1 MKSFLPF
8 FTFFALAFL
17 GIGRVQA
24 QFIPT
29 TGQTATQLANKL
41 VGPGVQIMSPTLT
54 CANGASGKFTTGPL
68 PTTLGM
74 DSGIVLTS
82 GAVAGAGFATGIA
95 APASSFASTGNNAAG
110 DISLS
115 QLASLATFDA
125 CILEFDFRPL
135 GDSIR
140 FQYKFG
146 SEEYPE
152 YACTNFNDV
161 FGFFISGPGFP
172 VAQNIARIPGT
183 TLPVA
188 INTVNSAPVGT
199 GPIANCQVYPGA
211 PVSTYY
217 INNSASTS
225 IVYDGTTTLLE
236 AKAAVTPC
244 QTYHLKLGI
253 ADGGDGVYDSGVFLK
268 AGSLVSTNIELT
280 PVGGGG
286 LANPRPYAVRGC
298 LPGRFFFRRQYPKP
312 TPLTIKYQ
320 IAGTATNGVDYTQI
334 ADSVVIPADDTVAFV
349 NIQALAQPTPQPLE
363 NVKLYIFPPG
373 CGAAGILV
381 DSVELEIRDSFFV
394 QVLTPDTV
402 ICRGQS
408 FQIQTTG
415 DSLMS
420 FNWTP
425 TTGLSNPN
433 IPKPIA
439 TPLTTTTYNASINLP
454 GSGCAN
460 VNRRL
465 VVVVKQPPL
474 VNAGPDTTLCVGS
487 PYVLP
492 TQVTTAVPNPQT
504 YTYDWTAPAGL
515 SNPTVKNPVFT
526 PADPGN
532 TRLIVA
538 VNSGAIGCT
547 AIDTVNLRVL
557 SNVLTINN
565 PDTIVCKGYVLQV
578 DLTGDVGYNYLWT
591 PTSGVSNPTIQTPFL
606 KPDTSTRYTVSA
618 SFPGCATLTKSIK
631 IGIEP
636 VPTVDLGPDRQKCQ
650 WDTLQINPRITPD
663 YDKYIFSWTPANA
676 VVDPTTRRAIFN
688 AQSTTK
694 LALTVSTPAGCSGK
708 DSMNITVFQGNF
720 GKLVGSSTDTSIC
733 PRDTLHYVA
742 SGGVKYSWSPSYYL
756 TSATDSVV
764 TARPVTSVDYAVTIT
779 DLNGCTDTLYAN
791 VNVFPEA
798 ILNLPD
804 SVVLYPGDSALLVAQ
819 GNGSSFTWFPGTGL
833 SATNISNPVATPLVD
848 TRYFVET
855 LSESGCTVRDSVD
868 VLVRRESV
876 LAFPNAFAPGSGPNG
891 RLKIMR
897 QGIASLN
904 YLRIFNRWGNVV
916 FETKNIDE
924 GWDGTFNGAEQPMGV
939 YIYQVDAVTP
949 TGRHFTQ
956 QGNVTLI
963 R

>member
-1 MKSFLPF
+1 MKSFSRLLALLF
-8 FTFFALAFL
+8 VTFLC
-17 GIGRVQA
+17 RQEVQA

-29 TGQTATQLANKL
+29 TNQTASQLANKL
-41 VGPGVQIMSPTLT
+41 VGPGVQILNPTLN
-54 CANGASGKFTTGPL
+54 CAGGANANFTTGTL

-82 GAVAGAGFATGIA
+82 GSVAAAGFGIGIA
-95 APASSFASTGNNAAG
+95 SPASSFASTGTGTPG
-110 DISLS
+110 DIALS

-140 FQYKFG
+140 FEYKFG

-152 YACTNFNDV
+152 FACTNFNDV
-161 FGFFISGPGFP
+161 FGFFITGPGFP

-211 PVSTYY
+211 PVAAYY

-253 ADGGDGVYDSGVFLK
+253 ADGGDGSYDSGVFLK
-268 AGSLVSTNIELT
+268 AGSLVSTNVQLT

-312 TPLTIKYQ
+312 TPLTIKFQ

-349 NIQALAQPTPQPLE
+349 NIQGLAQPTPQPVE
-363 NVKLYIFPPG
+363 NVKLYLFPPG
-373 CGAAGILV
+373 CGATGILV

-394 QVLTPDTV
+394 QILTPDTV

-420 FNWTP
+420 FSWTP
-425 TTGLSNPN
+425 ATGLSNPT
-433 IPKPIA
+433 IPRPIA
-439 TPLTTTTYNASINLP
+439 SPLTTTTYNASINLP

-465 VVVVKQPPL
+465 VVIVKQPPI
-474 VNAGPDTTLCVGS
+474 VDAGRDTTLCVGS
-487 PYVLP
+487 PYLLP

-515 SNPTVKNPVFT
+515 SSNTVKNPVFT

-538 VNSGAIGCT
+538 VNSGAVGCT
-547 AIDTVNLRVL
+547 TLDTVNLRVL
-557 SNVLTINN
+557 SNILTINN
-565 PDTIVCKGYVLQV
+565 PDTVVCKGYVMQV
-578 DLTGDVGYNYLWT
+578 DLTGDAGYSYLWT
-591 PTSGVSNPTIQTPFL
+591 PTAGVSNPLIQRPFL
-606 KPDTSTRYTVSA
+606 KPDTSTRYTVTA
-618 SFPGCATLTKSIK
+618 SFPGCASLTKSVK
-631 IGIEP
+631 IDVEP

-650 WDTLQINPRITPD
+650 WDTLQINPTITPD
-663 YDKYIFSWTPANA
+663 FDRYIFSWTPTNA

-688 AQSTTK
+688 AQDTTR
-694 LALTVSTPAGCSGK
+694 LALTVSTPAGCSGR
-708 DSMNITVFQGNF
+708 DSMNIVVFEGNF
-720 GKLVGSSTDTSIC
+720 GKLTGSNTDVSVC
-733 PRDTLHYVA
+733 PRDTLRYVA
-742 SGGVKYSWSPSYYL
+742 SGGKSYAWTPSYYL
-756 TSATDSVV
+756 TSATDSAV
-764 TARPVTSVDYAVTIT
+764 TVRPVTSVNYAVTIT
-779 DLNGCTDTLYAN
+779 DVNGCTDTLYAD

-804 SVVLYPGDSALLVAQ
+804 SVVLYPGDSAILVAQ
-819 GNGSSFTWFPGTGL
+819 GNGSSFTWYPGTGL
-833 SATNISNPVATPLVD
+833 SATNISNPVATPTVD
-848 TRYFVET
+848 TRYFVQT
-855 LSESGCTVRDSVD
+855 LSEAGCIVRDSVD
-868 VLVRRESV
+868 VLVRQESV
-876 LAFPNAFAPGSGPNG
+876 LALPNAFAPGGGPNSQ
-891 RLKIMR
+891 LKIVR

-904 YLRIFNRWGNVV
+904 YLRIFNRWGNTV

-924 GWDGTFNGAEQPMGV
+924 GWDGTFKGAEQPMGV
-939 YIYQVDAVTP
+939 YIYQVDAITP
-949 TGRHFTQ
+949 TGRRFTQ
-956 QGNVTLI
+956 QGNITLI